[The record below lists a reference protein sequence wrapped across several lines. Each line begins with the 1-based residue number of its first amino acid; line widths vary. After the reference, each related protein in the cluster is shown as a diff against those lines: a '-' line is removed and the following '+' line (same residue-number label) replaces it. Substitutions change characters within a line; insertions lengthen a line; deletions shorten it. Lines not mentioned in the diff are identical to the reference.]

1 MTPTGGGHLLKAGAI
16 LGERY
21 VLERRI
27 AAGGMA
33 TIWLGRDE
41 ELCRPVAVKVLSD
54 VLAEDPAYVARF
66 QREARL
72 AAGLSH
78 PNLVRVFDFSKERER
93 PYLVMEYVD
102 AGTLADRL
110 AADRANEV
118 DPRRLARELLS
129 ALALIHRA
137 GVVHRDVKPSNVLL
151 DQDGRARLTDF
162 GIAEPRD
169 ATKLTRTGEVIGTLK
184 YMAPEVRRGEPATPR
199 SDLYSCGVVLGEA
212 LKGTSAPE
220 VAALAAQLTRAEPA
234 QRPASAEAAA
244 SQLDTAHVATVPTRP
259 LTTSTKARRTREIQ
273 ITGRRIALAAAV
285 LALGAVVAALALA
298 GGSDGG
304 PSKAQRPKPVTATA
318 THTTTATTTAPA
330 APVPAPAPEPAPP
343 KPPKAPKPAK
353 EQAPGGEGLPP
364 GQAKK
369 EGD

>member
-1 MTPTGGGHLLKAGAI
+1 MTPPGGAQLLEAGTI
-16 LGERY
+16 LGGRY

-41 ELCRPVAVKVLSD
+41 ELQRPIAVKVLSD

-66 QREARL
+66 QREAQL

-78 PNLVRVFDFSKERER
+78 PNLVRVFDFSKESER

-102 AGTLADRL
+102 AGTLADRI
-110 AADRANEV
+110 AANRADEV
-118 DPRRLARELLS
+118 DPRRLARELLG

-151 DQDGRARLTDF
+151 DQGGRARLTDF

-199 SDLYSCGVVLGEA
+199 SDLYSCGVLLGEA
-212 LKGTSAPE
+212 LQGTRTSG
-220 VAALAAQLTRAEPA
+220 VAALAAQLTRADPA
-234 QRPASAEAAA
+234 ARPATAEAAA
-244 SQLDTAHVATVPTRP
+244 SQLDTAPVATAPTRP
-259 LTTSTKARRTREIQ
+259 LEASADTGITREIH
-273 ITGRRIALAAAV
+273 ITGRRIAIGSAA
-285 LALGAVVAALALA
+285 LALGAVVAILALA
-298 GGSDGG
+298 GGSGGG
-304 PSKAQRPKPVTATA
+304 PSKAHRPKPTTSTAVHTS
-318 THTTTATTTAPA
+318 TFTTTVSAAP
-330 APVPAPAPEPAPP
+330 APVPAPAPA
-343 KPPKAPKPAK
+343 KPPKAKGPSA
-353 EQAPGGEGLPP
+353 AGGLPP

-369 EGD
+369 EGGGE